1 MPHKTPRKSQKKQNP
16 ELSADQKVVNKASSH
31 VRIVVEHAIG
41 GMKRYTIVVHGFR
54 NRQENFEDDVIGV
67 CAGLWNL
74 VLSY

>member
-1 MPHKTPRKSQKKQNP
+1 
-16 ELSADQKVVNKASSH
+16 
-31 VRIVVEHAIG
+31 
-41 GMKRYTIVVHGFR
+41 MKRDTILVHGFR